1 MPTERLQKILAQAG
15 FGSRRACEEMILA
28 GRVEVDGRVV
38 KELGTKADLE
48 TQLVKLDG
56 EVIRKEKPV
65 HYLLYKPPGVV
76 CSLSKEGNKPRA
88 VDLIK
93 DPRRLYTV
101 GRLDEDSEGL
111 IIVTNDGALTERL
124 THPRY
129 GVPKEY
135 AAEVDGPVDFE
146 KIKKLRAGVYLA
158 EGRTSPARI
167 ELRKQGRR
175 AVVGVEIR
183 EGLNRQI
190 RRMFAAVGLEV
201 RRLIRLRIGPIAIG
215 NLGPGRYR
223 PLSPTE
229 IQALLAAASP
239 ANAKAPHPARR
250 RLPPHERRGE
260 KKPGR

>member
-1 MPTERLQKILAQAG
+1 MTAERLQKILAQAG
-15 FGSRRACEEMILA
+15 FGSRRACEELILA
-28 GRVEVDGRVV
+28 GRVEVDGQVAR
-38 KELGTKADLE
+38 ELGTKADLE

-65 HYLLYKPPGVV
+65 HYLLYKPAGVL
-76 CSLSKEGNKPRA
+76 CSLSREGGKVRA

-93 DPRRLYTV
+93 DTRRLYTV

-146 KIKKLRAGVYLA
+146 KIQRLRQGVYLA
-158 EGRTSPARI
+158 EGRTSPARV

-175 AVVGVEIR
+175 ALVGVEIR

-201 RRLIRLRIGPIAIG
+201 RRLVRLRIGPMTIG

-229 IQALLAAASP
+229 VQALLAAASP
-239 ANAKAPHPARR
+239 GHGKRPHPPRR
-250 RLPPHERRGE
+250 RLEPHQRRQEGQDA
-260 KKPGR
+260 

>member
-1 MPTERLQKILAQAG
+1 MVAERLQKILAQAG
-15 FGSRRACEEMILA
+15 FGSRRSCEELILA
-28 GRVEVDGRVV
+28 GRVEVDGQVV
-38 KELGTKADLE
+38 RELGTKADLE

-56 EVIRKEKPV
+56 EVVRLEKPV
-65 HYLLYKPPGVV
+65 HYLLYKPAGVV
-76 CSLSKEGNKPRA
+76 CSLSREGNKIRA

-93 DPRRLYTV
+93 DTRRLYTV

-135 AAEVDGPVDFE
+135 AAEVDGPVVFE
-146 KIKKLRAGVYLA
+146 KIQKLRQGVYLA
-158 EGRTSPARI
+158 EGKTSPARV

-175 AVVGVEIR
+175 AVIGVEIR

-201 RRLIRLRIGPIAIG
+201 RRLLRLRIGPVTIG
-215 NLGPGRYR
+215 DLLPGRYR
-223 PLSPTE
+223 PLSNTE

-239 ANAKAPHPARR
+239 GHAKKAHPPRR
-250 RLPPHERRGE
+250 RLEHHERRAS
-260 KKPGR
+260 

>member
-28 GRVEVDGRVV
+28 GRVELDGQVV
-38 KELGTKADLE
+38 RELGTKADPE
-48 TQLVKLDG
+48 TQEIKFDG
-56 EVIRKEKPV
+56 EVVRREKLV
-65 HYLLYKPPGVV
+65 HYLLYKPRGVI
-76 CSLSKEGNKPRA
+76 CSLSSEGNKPRA

-93 DPRRLYTV
+93 DDRRLYTI

-111 IIVTNDGALTERL
+111 IIVTNDGDLTERL

-146 KIKKLRAGVYLA
+146 KIKRLRQGVYLA

-167 ELRKQGRR
+167 EVRKQGRR
-175 AVVGVEIR
+175 AIIGVEIR

-201 RRLIRLRIGPIAIG
+201 RRLVRLRIGPITIG
-215 NLGPGRYR
+215 SLLPGRYR
-223 PLSPTE
+223 PLSSTE
-229 IQALLAAASP
+229 ITALLAAASP
-239 ANAKAPHPARR
+239 DNVKAPHPPRKKR
-250 RLPPHERRGE
+250 PPGSTAPRE
-260 KKPGR
+260 